1 MDCVQAWA
9 YGNSVLAVGW
19 HQQEIKEFKGSIHKI
34 RSELHNHMS
43 QIPKITYKKFLEID
57 KISVLVSKFSNL
69 TSKISKEKR
78 I

>member
-1 MDCVQAWA
+1 
-9 YGNSVLAVGW
+9 
-19 HQQEIKEFKGSIHKI
+19 
-34 RSELHNHMS
+34 MS